1 MISLEADRVGTIVHT
16 NDEIYRI
23 LGYVRNSLIGRKINS
38 IQPKPIAEVHDLI
51 LRKFLD
57 TAKRNVINHTLQ
69 LYGITAEG
77 YMKPILLI
85 AKLYPQLSNKITIVG
100 FIQNLTRIDGF
111 DLTKLREGDFSESQI
126 EKFIHHYIITDTSG
140 TISCISE
147 GLAQEVGLHSKFFTS
162 NQN

>member
-100 FIQNLTRIDGF
+100 FL
-111 DLTKLREGDFSESQI
+111 
-126 EKFIHHYIITDTSG
+126 
-140 TISCISE
+140 
-147 GLAQEVGLHSKFFTS
+147 
-162 NQN
+162 